1 MNTETFADNAPVAP
15 LTPVAPPNPSRPGSA
30 RALTWAIAAVFGVL
44 VAVALAVTL
53 VAALVVGAV
62 VAVAALVLRLSPRR
76 RTGDAPALLEGR
88 RTPDGWVVEAA
99 LRR

>member
-1 MNTETFADNAPVAP
+1 MTTETFASSQPVAP
-15 LTPVAPPNPSRPGSA
+15 APQMPRAGSS

-44 VAVALAVTL
+44 VVIALVVALA
-53 VAALVVGAV
+53 AALIVGAV

-76 RTGDAPALLEGR
+76 RAGNAPATLEGR

>member
-1 MNTETFADNAPVAP
+1 MTTETTAPIHPVAS
-15 LTPVAPPNPSRPGSA
+15 APQMPRAGSS

-44 VAVALAVTL
+44 VAVALVVAL
-53 VAALVVGAV
+53 AAALIVGAV

-76 RTGDAPALLEGR
+76 RTDGAPATLEGR

>member
-1 MNTETFADNAPVAP
+1 MTTQTTGPTHPVAP
-15 LTPVAPPNPSRPGSA
+15 SPQMPRAGSS

-44 VAVALAVTL
+44 VVIALVVALA
-53 VAALVVGAV
+53 AALIVGAV
-62 VAVAALVLRLSPRR
+62 VAAAALVLRLSPRR
-76 RTGDAPALLEGR
+76 RSGDAPATLEGR

>member
-1 MNTETFADNAPVAP
+1 MTTETTAETSVAP
-15 LTPVAPPNPSRPGSA
+15 LPQPA
-30 RALTWAIAAVFGVL
+30 RAGSRRAMTWAIAAVFGVL
-44 VAVALAVTL
+44 VAIALLVALA
-53 VAALVVGAV
+53 AALVVGAV

-76 RTGDAPALLEGR
+76 RADDAPATLEGR

>member
-1 MNTETFADNAPVAP
+1 ASAPQMPRA
-15 LTPVAPPNPSRPGSA
+15 GSS
-30 RALTWAIAAVFGVL
+30 RALACAIAAVFGVL
-44 VAVALAVTL
+44 VAIALVVALA
-53 VAALVVGAV
+53 AALVVGAV

-76 RTGDAPALLEGR
+76 RSGDGPTTLEGR